1 MKNILVLF
9 IMINL
14 ALFGEVQVKYS
25 SPKEK
30 NNKEIKKWLVDEDI
44 IKNLVETVN
53 REIKIDDKLTIFI
66 KDGDS
71 AYYDP
76 ENHQIIITYNFITEV
91 RERFKNEHKD
101 EGEENWELYTQDAIE
116 HTFYHELGHALID
129 ILDLPVLGKEEDAVD
144 DFGVL
149 MLLFTTENGEERVL
163 SAAELFFLEGEDIE
177 EFLPEDF
184 MDEHSLDDQRGYRSL
199 TLIYGSNPIEY
210 GYIAKELEFNE
221 EQKEVAKEIF
231 DKQKR
236 SWLTVLKPYLK
247 DGTLLDIYSKD

>member
-1 MKNILVLF
+1 MKNILILF

-14 ALFGEVQVKYS
+14 ALFGEVKVDYS
-25 SPKEK
+25 SPKGK
-30 NNKEIKKWLVDEDI
+30 NNKEIKKWLVDENI
-44 IKNLVETVN
+44 IENLAETVN
-53 REIKIDDKLTIFI
+53 REIKIEEELSILI
-66 KDGDS
+66 KNGES

-76 ENHQIIITYNFITEV
+76 ENYQIIITYDFIREV
-91 RERFKNEHKD
+91 RKRFKDEYKD
-101 EGEENWELYTQDAIE
+101 DWELYAQDAIE

-177 EFLPEDF
+177 EFFPEDF

-210 GYIAKELEFNE
+210 GYIAKELEFDE
-221 EQKEVAKEIF
+221 EQKEFAKEIF
-231 DKQKR
+231 EKQKK

-247 DGTLLDIYSKD
+247 DGVLLDIYSKY